1 MTTTLFRR
9 SQELVDAALE
19 RFLPS
24 IDDTPSRLHDAMRYS
39 VLGGGKRIRPALT
52 IAVAETFG
60 LSPTEVIVPACA
72 VELIH
77 AYSLIHDDLP
87 AMDNDELRR
96 GRPTCH
102 IAFDEATAILAGDA
116 LQALAFEILAGAE
129 EVPADR
135 RLAMVELL
143 SRASGYQGMVGGQAL
158 DLAAVGRRISLS
170 DLEQMHLR
178 KTGALIEVAVLL
190 GAIAANVDRVRYNAL
205 SRYAKTIGL
214 AFQVQDDILD
224 VEGETS
230 ATGKQQGADMALN
243 KPTYPSLLGLD
254 EAKNLLATLHRQALE
269 SLEGL
274 GSKGDLLRGVASFVV
289 DRSH

>member
-24 IDDTPSRLHDAMRYS
+24 VDDTPSRLHDAMRYS

-60 LSPTEVIVPACA
+60 VSPTEVIVPACA

-87 AMDNDELRR
+87 AMDDDNLRR
-96 GRPTCH
+96 GRPTGH

-129 EVPADR
+129 GIPAER
-135 RLAMVELL
+135 RLAMVDLL

-158 DLAAVGRRISLS
+158 DLAAVGRHISLS

-178 KTGALIEVAVLL
+178 KTGALIEAAVLL
-190 GAIAANVDRVRYNAL
+190 GAIAANVDSAWRTSL
-205 SRYAKTIGL
+205 SRYAKTVGL

-230 ATGKQQGADMALN
+230 ATGKQQGADLALN

-274 GSKGDLLRGVASFVV
+274 GSKGDLLRGVASFIV